1 MLIAFLTNLR
11 AVDPR
16 SSSDAATDSLL
27 DGYVAWREACADVD
41 AAYER
46 WTRSAT
52 CDQSLAFAAYQAA
65 LEREEHASRVYEGRI
80 DGARRWALAAGSADT
95 GRAAA

>member
-27 DGYVAWREACADVD
+27 DGYVAWRETCADVD

-46 WTRSAT
+46 WTRSVP
-52 CDQSLAFAAYQAA
+52 CDQSLAFAVYQAA
-65 LEREEHASRVYEGRI
+65 LEREEHASRVYEQRI
-80 DGARRWALAAGSADT
+80 ERVQRWAPEGSSEA